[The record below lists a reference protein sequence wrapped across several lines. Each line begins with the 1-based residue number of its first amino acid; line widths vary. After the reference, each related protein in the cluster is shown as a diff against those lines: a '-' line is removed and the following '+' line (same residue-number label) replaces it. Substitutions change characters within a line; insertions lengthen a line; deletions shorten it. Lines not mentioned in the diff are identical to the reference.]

1 MNVPDVFFVHYYFSI
16 IPTPWADLLRHIYPS
31 QVLPVPPVVV
41 STRHRHIPNFG
52 SQSFRD
58 LVALRPVILQRLLYA
73 TNRTLLYND
82 IDMVWRQ
89 NAWNVVDALYRR
101 SSSKSSYYTSSL
113 LPEDGSGILL
123 WTDGSHQLCS
133 SLLYLEPSID
143 SHALLD
149 KWQEEMRTGAHKN
162 DQPALNAAV
171 AALGSRD
178 NISHQQQ
185 NTMTTT
191 TTVALAV
198 PPWKIIRDYDR
209 FPHGSYYFG
218 RVQEPVP
225 PGDVHYEP
233 RRRRAV
239 IVHNNWANN
248 KTVKMERFRQ
258 HGLWNLSPAMLQHQQ
273 NITATAGQ
281 STDRRE

>member
-1 MNVPDVFFVHYYFSI
+1 
-16 IPTPWADLLRHIYPS
+16 
-31 QVLPVPPVVV
+31 
-41 STRHRHIPNFG
+41 
-52 SQSFRD
+52 
-58 LVALRPVILQRLLYA
+58 
-73 TNRTLLYND
+73 LYND

-101 SSSKSSYYTSSL
+101 ASSSSSYTSSL
-113 LPEDGSGILL
+113 QLEDEPGILL

-133 SLLYLEPSID
+133 CMLYLEPSID
-143 SHALLD
+143 SHVLLD

-171 AALGSRD
+171 AALGRD
-178 NISHQQQ
+178 SIINQKQR
-185 NTMTTT
+185 TTTTTTTT
-191 TTVALAV
+191 TTVAL
-198 PPWKIIRDYDR
+198 PPWKIIRDYER
-209 FPHGSYYFG
+209 FPHGAYYFG

-225 PGDVHYEP
+225 PDDVHYEP

-258 HGLWNLSPAMLQHQQ
+258 HGLWNLSPAMLQYHQ
-273 NITATAGQ
+273 NETAAAG
-281 STDRRE
+281 